1 MAHPTSQ
8 KCVVNGSIS
17 KSKSLALGIPQGTI
31 LGPLLFILYIND
43 LPNCPENSEPQM
55 YADDTHLTFAGNNVD
70 IIEQKLNQ
78 DLISVS
84 NWLVANKLTLNK
96 SKTEFMVI
104 GSRQRL
110 GAFDRS
116 PALKIDNVLI
126 KQVGSTKS
134 QLQKLELEF
143 FSHVLVKTFIKNTFP
158 MLRLSS
164 TVTMSLFTSLLPRR
178 MSFTSHRHHD
188 NNNTQISVLLLIYH
202 H

>member
-1 MAHPTSQ
+1 
-8 KCVVNGSIS
+8 
-17 KSKSLALGIPQGTI
+17 
-31 LGPLLFILYIND
+31 
-43 LPNCPENSEPQM
+43 M
-55 YADDTHLTFAGNNVD
+55 YADYTHLTFAGNNVD

-110 GAFDRS
+110 GTFDRS

-134 QLQKLELEF
+134 LGVHVDEYLKWNTHI
-143 FSHVLVKTFIKNTFP
+143 SHISKKIASGIGAIKRCRPFAPTEALVCAYNVQP
-158 MLRLSS
+158 
-164 TVTMSLFTSLLPRR
+164 
-178 MSFTSHRHHD
+178 
-188 NNNTQISVLLLIYH
+188 Q
-202 H
+202 

>member
-1 MAHPTSQ
+1 
-8 KCVVNGSIS
+8 
-17 KSKSLALGIPQGTI
+17 
-31 LGPLLFILYIND
+31 
-43 LPNCPENSEPQM
+43 M

-164 TVTMSLFTSLLPRR
+164 PVTMSLFTSLLPRR

-188 NNNTQISVLLLIYH
+188 NNNTQISVVLLIYH